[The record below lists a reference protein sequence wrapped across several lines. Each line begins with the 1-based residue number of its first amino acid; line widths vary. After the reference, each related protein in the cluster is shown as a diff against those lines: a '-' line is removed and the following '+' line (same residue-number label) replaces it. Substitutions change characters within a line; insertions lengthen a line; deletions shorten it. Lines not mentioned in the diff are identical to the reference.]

1 MSTHPL
7 LTRLG
12 LVAAVLS
19 SALLAG
25 GCRQD
30 MHDQPKKKPQAASAF
45 FKDGKAARNLV
56 PGTIPHGPSDSYHS
70 NDNRWLQ
77 EDEHF
82 YAGKIGGKPADTF
95 PMEVTSDLIA
105 RGQQRFAIH
114 CMPCH
119 GPLGDGNGMVVAR
132 GMKRPTSYHIERLQN
147 SPPGYFYDVITNG
160 FGAMYDLADRVK
172 PEDRWAIVAYV
183 RALQISQNT
192 KLDDLNK
199 DEQEKVRAPK
209 TAQVAPAGHDKPA
222 HGQSEKH

>member
-1 MSTHPL
+1 MSPQNL
-7 LTRLG
+7 STRLG
-12 LVAAVLS
+12 LISCVLA

-25 GCRQD
+25 ACRQD

-56 PGTIPHGPSDSYHS
+56 AGTIPHGPSDAYHA

-82 YAGKIGGKPADTF
+82 YTGKVGGKPAENF
-95 PMEVTSDLIA
+95 PMPITAELIA
-105 RGQQRFAIH
+105 RGQQRFAVN
-114 CMPCH
+114 CTPCH
-119 GPLGDGNGMVVAR
+119 GMLGDGNGAVVAR
-132 GMKRPTSYHIERLQN
+132 GMKRPPSYHIERLQN

-160 FGAMYDLADRVK
+160 FGTMYDLADRVK

-183 RALQISQNT
+183 RALQMSQNM
-192 KLDDLNK
+192 KLDDLSK
-199 DEQEKVRAPK
+199 DEQALVRASTQAK
-209 TAQVAPAGHDKPA
+209 AAPAHSQPA